1 VSPVNNSVTTASG
14 QTVNYDYLVI
24 APGIQVNWSGIK
36 GLPEALGKD
45 GVSSNYSVDHVEK
58 TAQVKTNTSLL
69 THLLI
74 TFMIPFVVYERV

>member
-1 VSPVNNSVTTASG
+1 MNPTTNSVTTSSG

-24 APGIQVNWSGIK
+24 APGIQINWTGIK

-58 TAQVKTNTSLL
+58 TAEVFISCSCFVLGVSR
-69 THLLI
+69 HLK
-74 TFMIPFVVYERV
+74 